1 MPGTNLGLP
10 ADHYG
15 VIVENDMDAR
25 RLLYLAEQIGVEK
38 LIASVSK
45 NGQRYPGSQPFVST
59 LLKRHRVKVPVS
71 VYAPVNVPIYRVYIL
86 VHAASSKLKIG
97 YSGNWLNR
105 LPRFSHDYSFTG
117 FDLDR
122 SVGFNFHGDKRAA
135 MDAEAMAKRTFHDA
149 RTTAPECVPF
159 GAYGHHEWFRAEIY
173 NDAVAV
179 ISGFSS
185 PGGRD
190 SMSVRK
196 AMALDIRGEELDSY
210 FDNLKGSRCDCL
222 SL

>member
-1 MPGTNLGLP
+1 MPGTSPFLPNLP
-10 ADHYG
+10 DDHYG

-25 RLLYLAEQIGVEK
+25 RLLYLVEQIGVEK
-38 LIASVSK
+38 LIASVLK
-45 NGQRYPGSQPFVST
+45 NGRKYPDSQPFVST

-86 VHAASSKLKIG
+86 VHTASSKLKIG

-105 LPRFSHDYSFTG
+105 LQSFSHDYSFTG

-159 GAYGHHEWFRAEIY
+159 GAYGHYEWFRAEIY
-173 NDAVAV
+173 NDAAAL
-179 ISGFSS
+179 ISGFGS

-196 AMALDIRGEELDSY
+196 AIILDMRDEEPDPY
-210 FDNLKGSRCDCL
+210 FDNLKGLLCV
-222 SL
+222 